1 MPQTHAKMNFQQSG
15 YCVGCSMPMQRID
28 DLMQE
33 AVPNQQLSMFQQ
45 QNTKVND
52 FRNYWLNFLLK

>member
-1 MPQTHAKMNFQQSG
+1 
-15 YCVGCSMPMQRID
+15 MPMQRID

-33 AVPNQQLSMFQQ
+33 AVENQQLSMFQQ